1 LKNDIKSPILQNL
14 ISYPWY
20 NEDQYQ
26 ERVKELQSLG
36 VEEIILTGPTTIF
49 NLNVLGKGHSGI
61 VVKVNTNKGKNLA
74 LKIRRLDSRRKNSNN
89 EAKFMVIA
97 NSLNIGPKL
106 IDSKKN
112 FILMEFI
119 EGQKI
124 SAWLEHY
131 AYMKTPGNKERTKKA
146 LNNLM
151 EQCYL
156 LDRLYLDHGELTR
169 IDNHVIVSENRVVIL
184 DFESSSVNRKT
195 TNVTSII
202 QSLFFSGI
210 ISKRVKDIMDF
221 RNSSSNLLRNL
232 KKYKNEQNKE
242 NFERIVS
249 SIWIMVD
256 KKQ

>member
-1 LKNDIKSPILQNL
+1 MKNDIKSPILQNL

-20 NEDQYQ
+20 NEGQYQ

-74 LKIRRLDSRRKNSNN
+74 LKIRRLDSRRKNLNN

-112 FILMEFI
+112 CILMEFI

-124 SAWLEHY
+124 STWLEYH
-131 AYMKTPGNKERTKKA
+131 AHMKTPGNKETTKKA

-156 LDRLYLDHGELTR
+156 LDRMYLDHGELTR
-169 IDNHVIVSENRVVIL
+169 IDNHVIVSDNRVSIL

-195 TNVTSII
+195 ANVTSII

-221 RNSSSNLLRNL
+221 SNSSSNLLRIL
-232 KKYKNEQNKE
+232 RKYKNEQNKE

-249 SIWIMVD
+249 SIWD
-256 KKQ
+256 YGS

>member
-1 LKNDIKSPILQNL
+1 
-14 ISYPWY
+14 
-20 NEDQYQ
+20 
-26 ERVKELQSLG
+26 
-36 VEEIILTGPTTIF
+36 
-49 NLNVLGKGHSGI
+49 LNVLGKGHSGI

-74 LKIRRLDSRRKNSNN
+74 LKIRRVDSRRRNSNN

-124 SAWLEHY
+124 STWLEHY
-131 AYMKTPGNKERTKKA
+131 AYMKTPGNKETTKKA

-169 IDNHVIVSENRVVIL
+169 IDNHVIVSENRVSIL

-221 RNSSSNLLRNL
+221 SNSSSNLLRYL
-232 KKYKNEQNKE
+232 KKYKNDQNKE

-249 SIWIMVD
+249 SIWD
-256 KKQ
+256 YGR